1 MGEGAGECPFLLEP
15 PCLALPPF
23 ILWGLGGRTV
33 LMASWRALLARAGAL
48 QLEGVTFWECP
59 GTVLGP
65 LLDWPNSAPTG
76 SLEGGPQAHL
86 NNQGA
91 QTVTLLRIV
100 GSGAGVPTGTPEPSF
115 ALVMLTVGN
124 SFLQKSRAPSAHG
137 GWHLRE
143 HPCRSERCLPLT
155 DLP

>member
-1 MGEGAGECPFLLEP
+1 MGAGAGECPFLLEP
-15 PCLALPPF
+15 PCLALLPF
-23 ILWGLGGRTV
+23 ILWGLGSRTV
-33 LMASWRALLARAGAL
+33 LMVSWRALLARVGTL

-65 LLDWPNSAPTG
+65 LLNWPNSVPTG

-115 ALVMLTVGN
+115 ALVMLPMETA
-124 SFLQKSRAPSAHG
+124 FSRSQGHPVPTEG
-137 GWHLRE
+137 GICENTPAGLSTAC
-143 HPCRSERCLPLT
+143 P
-155 DLP
+155 